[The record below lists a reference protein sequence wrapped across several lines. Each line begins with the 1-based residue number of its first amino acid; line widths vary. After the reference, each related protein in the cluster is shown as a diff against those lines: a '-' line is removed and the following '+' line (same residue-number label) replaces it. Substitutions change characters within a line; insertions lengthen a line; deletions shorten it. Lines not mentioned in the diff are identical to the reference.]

1 MCFGLHWSIFIKDRV
16 FLVRS
21 CSVFAGIP
29 ERIRCLRS
37 LLRYSSGFTSG
48 EYGGKKYSDFV
59 FISLEKAT
67 SSGGGQSSTAL
78 PVEHI

>member
-1 MCFGLHWSIFIKDRV
+1 MKHNFTNTIKEV
-16 FLVRS
+16 SSVRLS
-21 CSVFAGIP
+21 FCMLNGIKQLEKCSF
-29 ERIRCLRS
+29 
-37 LLRYSSGFTSG
+37 
-48 EYGGKKYSDFV
+48 